1 MGNSNSFQTPECIFY
16 QSNIKNY
23 FDNSNNITEISDIN
37 NIVNIV
43 KKLNKNISHKD
54 EILYFD
60 NNDLV
65 HSKSSMSE
73 YSRFNTKTKKAKH
86 WYAQQMFNYIN
97 NNYKKDEP
105 IKILVLG
112 VALGSIIIDLLDNF
126 KNANIT
132 GIDISDEFYIIVN
145 FYSPKERLEL
155 IKTDAKEYVKNE
167 NIKYDVI
174 ICDIFDNIYLPDF
187 VLDKYFLNNIYKK
200 LKPNGKFLLNSIG
213 ISIDKLN
220 SSLKDGFGDNCK
232 ITIIPR
238 YTSYDI
244 DSYNIVSFVNV

>member
-1 MGNSNSFQTPECIFY
+1 
-16 QSNIKNY
+16 
-23 FDNSNNITEISDIN
+23 
-37 NIVNIV
+37 
-43 KKLNKNISHKD
+43 
-54 EILYFD
+54 
-60 NNDLV
+60 
-65 HSKSSMSE
+65 MSE

-86 WYAQQMFNYIN
+86 WYTQQMFNYIN

-112 VALGSIIIDLLDNF
+112 VALGSVIIDLLDNF
-126 KNANIT
+126 INANIT
-132 GIDISDEFYIIVN
+132 GIDISDEFYEIVN

-187 VLDKYFLNNIYKK
+187 VLDKEFLNNIYKK

-220 SSLKDGFGDNCK
+220 SSFKDGFGDNCK

-238 YTSYDI
+238 YPGYEI
-244 DSYNIVSFVNV
+244 DTYNIVSFVNIQK